1 MTDQEILDNA
11 PEGATHVEVLTD
23 YKKTYYYKRSHKD
36 YSNKFMYEVYQQDT
50 WYICSEISGDFRSLA
65 DIKRI
70 AELEVENKTLSMKGT
85 GLAEFKEYYKN
96 LVYDATGITSTT
108 RLIVEYKK
116 LLSLKEQGE

>member
-1 MTDQEILDNA
+1 MSNEQDILDNA
-11 PEGATHVEVLTD
+11 PQGAEYISKIGYLWND
-23 YKKTYYYKRSHKD
+23 GDSW
-36 YSNKFMYEVYQQDT
+36 FIYEAATEEWLHLFFHEHDELELN
-50 WYICSEISGDFRSLA
+50 IRSLA

-70 AELEVENKTLSMKGT
+70 FELEVENKTLSMKGT